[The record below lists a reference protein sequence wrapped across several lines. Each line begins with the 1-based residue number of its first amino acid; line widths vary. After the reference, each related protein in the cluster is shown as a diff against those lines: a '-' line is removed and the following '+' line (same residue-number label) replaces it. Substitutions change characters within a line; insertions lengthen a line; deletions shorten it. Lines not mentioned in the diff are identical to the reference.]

1 MPSPA
6 ATPPSRA
13 LSRSGFMPA
22 KGAADRLMNSTACS
36 GSASPSSRRR
46 SAMRAIRNS
55 IMPLGLSVRWRM
67 KSSVQPTM
75 RPSRQVGSQLVTPS
89 TRPFASMAYNSRT
102 RGSRSSS
109 TPPSVNFISG
119 SALSCAH
126 SSEMSSICSRTSS
139 DASRNVACTSVTP
152 SRLALLMAVR
162 TSCHFLPVV
171 FHPRGSTTI
180 SLPTSMEFQPATSS
194 ASRCSRCTL

>member
-6 ATPPSRA
+6 GAPPSPA
-13 LSRSGFMPA
+13 LSRSGFIPA
-22 KGAADRLMNSTACS
+22 NGAADKLMNSAACS
-36 GSASPSSRRR
+36 GSAAPSSRRR
-46 SAMRAIRNS
+46 SAIRAIRNS
-55 IMPLGLSVRWRM
+55 MMPLGLSVRCRM
-67 KSSVQPTM
+67 KSSVQPIT
-75 RPSRQVGSQLVTPS
+75 RPSRHVGSQLVTPS
-89 TRPFASMAYNSRT
+89 TRPSASTAYRRRT

-109 TPPSVNFISG
+109 TPPNVNFISG
-119 SALSCAH
+119 KALSCAH

-139 DASRNVACTSVTP
+139 GDSRNVDCTSVMP

-171 FHPRGSTTI
+171 FHTRGSTTI
-180 SLPTSMEFQPATSS
+180 SLPTSIEFHPSASS

>member
-1 MPSPA
+1 MPSLA
-6 ATPPSRA
+6 GAPSSPA

-22 KGAADRLMNSTACS
+22 RGAADRLMNSTACS

-55 IMPLGLSVRWRM
+55 MMPLGLSVRWRM
-67 KSSVQPTM
+67 KSNVQPTM
-75 RPSRQVGSQLVTPS
+75 RPSRQVGNQLVTPS
-89 TRPFASMAYNSRT
+89 TRPSASMAYSSRT

-139 DASRNVACTSVTP
+139 DASRNVDCTSVTP

-171 FHPRGSTTI
+171 FQPRGSTTI
-180 SLPTSMEFQPATSS
+180 SLPTSMEFQPASS
-194 ASRCSRCTL
+194 NASRCSRCTP